1 MDKQGPQGSL
11 GRAALVY
18 LLLVSALVLLGTL
31 LYGLWGT
38 ELGLPGIA
46 LVHLALRGLVVW
58 LVLCMFCPVFLLAW
72 RHLAIVRARSLLGND
87 AHGTAPVSADGSATQ
102 DVKPPLAHLRQGFGP
117 FWRRRTRLL
126 LVIGEPGE
134 VAAIAPA
141 LADRQWLEGDG
152 AVLLLG
158 GAAQE
163 AAFDTRLTRW
173 RTLRP
178 RRPLDGIV
186 WALNPAQGADPD
198 YLDRYQ
204 RQLQALARQLRWQ
217 APVHLWEVRESHW
230 AQPAIESAVGCAL
243 PLRASPEL
251 LERHLR
257 SLLPSWRE
265 QGLARMRADNRHDSL
280 LRLAHDLQGEGIGR
294 WHRAWARLRQGSGV
308 MLRSLWF
315 SLPLPG
321 SSVAGDH
328 HWRVHPAWHGVLAGR
343 HPGGRAQGW
352 TGWRIGRAALLGLLA
367 LWGLG
372 LVLSFASN
380 RVQVAEMQ
388 SVLATLDQPREGAA
402 QLLALNELVH
412 ELDRLDH
419 RAKHGV
425 PWYQRFGL
433 SQNDGL
439 LAALWPRYVTANNR
453 LIRDPAAAGLE
464 RQLRELLD
472 LPPES
477 RERAIRARDAYA
489 PLKAYLMMARPEKAD
504 AAFLGKTLA
513 AYETERAGV
522 ADGLWQGVA
531 PNLWRFYAEH
541 LEEHPEWRIE
551 EAPGLVAGARQLLI
565 GQLGQRNGEANL
577 YRQVLQRAA
586 NQYPSLG
593 LAQLVGDTDA
603 QLLFSTA
610 AEVPGVFTRQ
620 AWEGAV
626 RQAIDEIAAARRE
639 EIDWVLS
646 DDRSQIAAELTPEV
660 LRERLAERYFQAYG
674 QAWLEMLNSLRWR
687 EAQSLADTIDQLTL
701 MTDVRQSPL
710 IALVNTLAY
719 QGQAGARGQALGDSL
734 LQSAQTLI
742 GQDKAP
748 VIDQLDRFPKSP
760 LDESFGPLLALL
772 GKADDHP
779 GTDDSLSL
787 QAFLTRVTR
796 VRLRLQQISTAPDP
810 QAMVQALAQTVFQGR
825 SVDLTDTQSYGSLMA
840 ASLGSDWS
848 GFGQALFVQPLD
860 QAWRKILQPSAA
872 GLNGQWQRA
881 IVTPWNDA
889 FAGRYPFAAS
899 GADSSLPMLG
909 QMIRADTGRID
920 QFLTRQLG
928 GVLRKE
934 GNRWVADSSHSQ
946 GLRFNPEFLEA
957 INRLGE
963 LADVLYTDGGMGI
976 AFDLRAKPV
985 RDLVQTS
992 LVVDGNA
999 LTYFNQ
1005 RERWQ
1010 RFQWPGIQDHPGTR
1024 LSWIH
1029 ARTGERLFGDYPG
1042 TWGLIRW
1049 LEQARVTPLDDSE
1062 TRYRL
1067 RLDAPDGLGLTWHL
1081 RTELGA
1087 GPLALLQLRGF
1098 KLPTRI
1104 FLESGGYSLAQ
1115 SGDEA

>member
-1 MDKQGPQGSL
+1 MYRELEGDDVLAPVQAVGADAHTSL
-11 GRAALVY
+11 AASVN
-18 LLLVSALVLLGTL
+18 VDAIKEG
-31 LYGLWGT
+31 
-38 ELGLPGIA
+38 
-46 LVHLALRGLVVW
+46 LRGTKGL
-58 LVLCMFCPVFLLAW
+58 
-72 RHLAIVRARSLLGND
+72 
-87 AHGTAPVSADGSATQ
+87 
-102 DVKPPLAHLRQGFGP
+102 
-117 FWRRRTRLL
+117 FWRRNVRLL
-126 LVIGEPGE
+126 LVLGEPDQIE
-134 VAAIAPA
+134 AIAPT
-141 LADRQWLEGDG
+141 LSKQRWLECEG
-152 AVLLLG
+152 VLLLWG
-158 GAAQE
+158 GSTQGEPDTAQ
-163 AAFDTRLTRW
+163 LKQW
-173 RTLRP
+173 RELCP
-178 RRPLDGIV
+178 QRPLDGIV
-186 WALNPAQGADPD
+186 WALTPEQSAEFGHISNGVMH
-198 YLDRYQ
+198 
-204 RQLQALARQLRWQ
+204 LQNVMRLLRWQ
-217 APVHLWEVRESHW
+217 APVHLWQVCASAWRQAERPSE
-230 AQPAIESAVGCAL
+230 AVGCRFWPRVSAAQL
-243 PLRASPEL
+243 QSRLQRLEQPL
-251 LERHLR
+251 
-257 SLLPSWRE
+257 RE
-265 QGLARMRADNRHDSL
+265 QGLVQMQGNPRHDFL
-280 LRLAHDLQGEGIGR
+280 LRLARDLHSDGTAR
-294 WHRAWARLRQGSGV
+294 WQQTLAPLLRARGVILRG
-308 MLRSLWF
+308 LWF
-315 SLPLPG
+315 SLPLPRPG
-321 SSVAGDH
+321 GGPKNSWQMD
-328 HWRVHPAWHGVLAGR
+328 PAWRGVLRDATLGG
-343 HPGGRAQGW
+343 HPHGW
-352 TGWRIGRAALLGLLA
+352 TLPRAGTALA
-367 LWGLG
+367 LALMFVWGLG
-372 LVLSFASN
+372 LLLSFVSN
-380 RVQVAEMQ
+380 RAQVAEMQ
-388 SVLATLDQPREGAA
+388 TILATLDQPQEGDA

-419 RAKHGV
+419 RAKNGV
-425 PWYQRFGL
+425 PWHQRFGL

-439 LAALWPRYVTANNR
+439 LTALWPRYVAANNR

-477 RERAIRARDAYA
+477 HERAIRAGDAYD

-504 AAFLGKTLA
+504 SAFLSKTLA
-513 AYETERAGV
+513 AYEAERAAVG
-522 ADGLWQGVA
+522 DGLWQGIA

-541 LEEHPEWRIE
+541 LAEHPEWRIE
-551 EAPGLVAGARQLLI
+551 EAPDLVAEARQLLI

-577 YRQVLQRAA
+577 YRQLLERTA

-603 QLLFSTA
+603 QLLFYTN

-626 RQAIDEIAAARRE
+626 RKAIDDIAAERRE

-646 DDRSQIAAELTPEV
+646 DDRSQIAAELTPDV
-660 LRERLAERYFQAYG
+660 LRDRLAERYFRAYG

-687 EAQSLADTIDQLTL
+687 EAQGLADTIDQLTL

-734 LQSAQTLI
+734 LQSAQNLI

-748 VIDQLDRFPKSP
+748 VIDQLAGLPKSP

-772 GKADDHP
+772 GKGDEHP

-796 VRLRLQQISTAPDP
+796 VRLRLQQVSTAPDP

-825 SVDLTDTQSYGSLMA
+825 GVDLTDTQSYGSLMA

-881 IVTPWNDA
+881 VVTPWNNA

-934 GNRWVADSSHSQ
+934 GNRWVADTAHSQ

-957 INRLGE
+957 VNRLGT

-985 RDLVQTS
+985 RDLVQTT

-1010 RFQWPGIQDHPGTR
+1010 RFQWPGTHDYPGTR

-1042 TWGLIRW
+1042 TWGLIRL
-1049 LEQARVTPLDDSE
+1049 LEQAHVTPLDDSE
-1062 TRYRL
+1062 SRYRL

-1081 RTELGA
+1081 RSELGA

-1098 KLPTRI
+1098 SLPTRI
-1104 FLESGGYSLAQ
+1104 FLDSGSYSLAR
-1115 SGDEA
+1115 SGDEP